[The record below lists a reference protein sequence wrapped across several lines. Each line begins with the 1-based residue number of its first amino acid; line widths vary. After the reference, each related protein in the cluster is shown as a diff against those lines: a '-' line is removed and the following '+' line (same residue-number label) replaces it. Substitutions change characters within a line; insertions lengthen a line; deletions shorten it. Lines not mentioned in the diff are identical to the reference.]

1 MVEGPKAIITST
13 TDNNITTV
21 FTQCTQGP
29 HGPGPYQPTE
39 GYVKQIGGYCELRCE
54 AAEDYGKVSMIRQF
68 IGFGE
73 ENIGSATSCDYIKWS
88 AVALTKTCTVTPV
101 AVCCKPS
108 SSYEDESEYGSGE
121 GSDSGKD
128 EYGSGD
134 GGDGYGAGKDSGDGG
149 YGGKGKD
156 SGDAYYGSDD
166 DREYKG
172 GRDGGYSDDYAYLKA
187 KAAKANAKVAKAKSV
202 KAKASAKA
210 ATPAP
215 KFAWVG

>member
-1 MVEGPKAIITST
+1 MVEGPKATITTAS
-13 TDNNITTV
+13 DNNITTIY
-21 FTQCTQGP
+21 TQCTQGP
-29 HGPGPYQPTE
+29 HGPGPYQPIE
-39 GYVKQIGGYCELRCE
+39 GYVKQVGGHCELRCE
-54 AAEDYGKVSMIRQF
+54 QLEDYGKISFVRQY

-88 AVALTKTCTVTPV
+88 TVPMAGSCTITPV

-134 GGDGYGAGKDSGDGG
+134 GYGAGKDSGDGG

-166 DREYKG
+166 RDYKG

-187 KAAKANAKVAKAKSV
+187 KAAKANTKVAKAKSV

-210 ATPAP
+210 PTPAP

>member
-88 AVALTKTCTVTPV
+88 TVALAKTCTVTPV

-134 GGDGYGAGKDSGDGG
+134 GYGPGKDSGDGG

-166 DREYKG
+166 NREYKG